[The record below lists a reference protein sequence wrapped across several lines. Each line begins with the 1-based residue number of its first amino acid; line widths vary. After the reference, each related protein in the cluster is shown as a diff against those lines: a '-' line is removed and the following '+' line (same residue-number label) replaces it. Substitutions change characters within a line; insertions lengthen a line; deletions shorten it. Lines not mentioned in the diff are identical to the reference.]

1 MKRIRNHFPI
11 LAFVVCFCLL
21 SILIGCATTNPQLDS
36 TNNNDSPSVGSTP
49 SVNATPSSSATTPSS
64 GSENKRYDP
73 ELAAAQ
79 IPEDMKQ
86 RMRQAFKDQYFKHS
100 GDVRVDE
107 IKISRVFGIFGDT
120 VVLFVDCDEFAYAD
134 VMCYETVNGLT
145 FEYGSS
151 HMMEV
156 YKDGHYYSILEAF
169 EAQMLSAEQVQTV
182 YDNYQKYRSQLRED
196 YV

>member
-1 MKRIRNHFPI
+1 MKRIRNQFYI
-11 LAFVVCFCLL
+11 LTLAVCFCLL
-21 SILIGCATTNPQLDS
+21 CCLIGCTTANPQLDS
-36 TNNNDSPSVGSTP
+36 TNNNDSPSVSSTP
-49 SVNATPSSSATTPSS
+49 SVHATPSSGATTPSS
-64 GSENKRYDP
+64 GAENTRYDP
-73 ELAAAQ
+73 ALAASQ
-79 IPEDMKQ
+79 ISEDMKQ
-86 RMRQAFKDQYFKHS
+86 SMRQSFKDQYFKHS
-100 GDVRVDE
+100 DDVRVDE

-134 VMCYETVNGLT
+134 VMCYEKVNGLT